1 MHKNLWGILLICTK
15 KPQENREGSGRT
27 LKKLDNS
34 SRCARMRQGKGG
46 NELVKTFWDVGI
58 MVKVP
63 ISTGKMPDSH
73 QIPGRKR
80 PFCWWILSD
89 FPWRTRKM
97 VGTRWVSHQTHFLQ
111 KLYEKRTDK
120 VGCAAGFYPRRKCS
134 KKGSLVTLL
143 GQRVRHQVQFSGPDG
158 QDQVAGWANWRRRV
172 SSSPKVG

>member
-1 MHKNLWGILLICTK
+1 MVKLHKSGGIKFLHKNLWGILLICTK

-46 NELVKTFWDVGI
+46 NGLVKTFWNVGI

-80 PFCWWILSD
+80 PFHWWILPN
-89 FPWRTRKM
+89 FPLRNEKK
-97 VGTRWVSHQTHFLQ
+97 RWETAL
-111 KLYEKRTDK
+111 
-120 VGCAAGFYPRRKCS
+120 GFPPKHAFYKNFTKS
-134 KKGSLVTLL
+134 V
-143 GQRVRHQVQFSGPDG
+143 QV
-158 QDQVAGWANWRRRV
+158 
-172 SSSPKVG
+172 K